1 MTDTSQEPRGKGR
14 PTPKRS
20 EREAARRKPLVQP
33 RTRESVKASRSEA
46 AEARRRQREALRSGD
61 ERHYPPIAAGPE
73 RALVR
78 DVIDRRRPFW
88 LLALP
93 VWALGAVLSLMAS
106 PVARLFGSFTLPLVV
121 GLLLADLVTSRRSVR
136 RALREAFPGGTR
148 EPEKVLVWYGTA
160 RNMQF
165 RRSRLPRPR
174 VEPGR
179 R

>member
-1 MTDTSQEPRGKGR
+1 MSQQTKGR

-33 RTRESVKASRSEA
+33 RTRDAMKASRSA
-46 AEARRRQREALRSGD
+46 AADERRRQREAMRTGD

-73 RALVR
+73 RAMVR
-78 DVIDRRRPFW
+78 DVIDGRRPWW

-93 VWALGAVLSLMAS
+93 VWAIGAVLSITAS
-106 PVARLFGSFTLPLVV
+106 PVARAFGTATLPIVV
-121 GLLLADLVTSRRSVR
+121 GLLLGDLIAARRAVR
-136 RALREAFPGGTR
+136 KALRERYPDGTR
-148 EPEKVLVWYGTA
+148 EAEKALVWYGTS

-174 VEPGR
+174 VEPGGR
-179 R
+179 GR

>member
-1 MTDTSQEPRGKGR
+1 MTQTKGK

-33 RTRESVKASRSEA
+33 RGRDAVRADRSASA
-46 AEARRRQREALRSGD
+46 AKRRAQREAMRNGD
-61 ERHYPPIAAGPE
+61 ERHYPAIAAGPE

-78 DVIDRRRPFW
+78 DVVDARRPLW
-88 LLALP
+88 ILALP
-93 VWALGAVLSLMAS
+93 VWAVGAVLSVMAS
-106 PVARLFGSFTLPLVV
+106 PVARTFGQYTLPVVV
-121 GLLLADLVTSRRSVR
+121 GLLIGDLVFARRAVR
-136 RALREAFPGGTR
+136 RALREAYPEGTR

-174 VEPGR
+174 TSPKG
-179 R
+179 